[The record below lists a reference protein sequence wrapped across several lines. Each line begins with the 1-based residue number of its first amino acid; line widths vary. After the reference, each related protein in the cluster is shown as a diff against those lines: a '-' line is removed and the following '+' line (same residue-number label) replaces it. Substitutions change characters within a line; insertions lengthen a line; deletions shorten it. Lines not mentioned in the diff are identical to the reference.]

1 LTASLTFGLYVIC
14 PRMSAMMGWQAKV
27 KSLNLVVQG
36 EQVVEAFKLLG
47 AGFGMGWGP
56 CLAFCGPILLPYVA
70 ATKGGWRAGL
80 RVSAI
85 FSLGRLFGLVILG
98 GLASVAFA
106 SINRFFPPHRSG
118 YLYLAMA
125 IFILFLGVL
134 IILGK
139 GFRVPFYRS
148 LRERILERGTASM
161 LGLGF
166 LIGISPC
173 VPLVAILTYIACTTT
188 SILRGIG
195 YALCFGIGTIVP
207 VMILG
212 PLVGFLPEKVFKSST
227 HLRIFRMVCGAILIL
242 FGLQLLYCTWQV
254 L

>member
-1 LTASLTFGLYVIC
+1 
-14 PRMSAMMGWQAKV
+14 
-27 KSLNLVVQG
+27 
-36 EQVVEAFKLLG
+36 VEVLKLLG

-56 CLAFCGPILLPYVA
+56 CLAFCGPILLPYIA
-70 ATKGGWRAGL
+70 ATKRGWREGL
-80 RVSAI
+80 RMSAM
-85 FSLGRLFGLVILG
+85 FSLGRLLGLAILG

-106 SINRFFPPHRSG
+106 SINCFFPPHRSG

-125 IFILFLGVL
+125 IFILLVGVL
-134 IILGK
+134 IVLGQ
-139 GFRVPFYRS
+139 GFELPLHRIF
-148 LRERILERGTASM
+148 RERIVDGGSGSM

-173 VPLVAILTYIACTTT
+173 VALVAILTYIACTATNA
-188 SILRGIG
+188 LQGVA

-207 VMILG
+207 VMVLG
-212 PLVGFLPEKVFKSST
+212 PLVGLLPEKVFKPLR
-227 HLRIFRMVCGAILIL
+227 HLRVFRMVCGGILIL

>member
-1 LTASLTFGLYVIC
+1 
-14 PRMSAMMGWQAKV
+14 M
-27 KSLNLVVQG
+27 
-36 EQVVEAFKLLG
+36 EALKLLG
-47 AGFGMGWGP
+47 AGFGMGWGT
-56 CLAFCGPILLPYVA
+56 CLALCGPILLPYIA
-70 ATKGGWRAGL
+70 ATKGGWREGL
-80 RVSAI
+80 RVSAM

-125 IFILFLGVL
+125 IFIMLVGVL
-134 IILGK
+134 IVLGK
-139 GFRVPFYRS
+139 GFELPLHRIF
-148 LRERILERGTASM
+148 REHVVDEGSGSM

-173 VPLVAILTYIACTTT
+173 VPLVAILTYIACTVTNVFE
-188 SILRGIG
+188 GVA

-212 PLVGFLPEKVFKSST
+212 PLAGLLPEKVFKSSA
-227 HLRIFRMVCGAILIL
+227 HLRVFKIACGGILIL

>member
-1 LTASLTFGLYVIC
+1 MEALKLLTAGI
-14 PRMSAMMGWQAKV
+14 
-27 KSLNLVVQG
+27 
-36 EQVVEAFKLLG
+36 
-47 AGFGMGWGP
+47 GMGFGP
-56 CLAFCGPILLPYVA
+56 CLALCGPILLPYIA

-80 RVSAI
+80 GVSAM
-85 FSLGRLFGLVILG
+85 FSLGRLFGLTILG

-125 IFILFLGVL
+125 IFIVLMGVL
-134 IILGK
+134 IVLGK
-139 GFRVPFYRS
+139 GFKLPLHPSFRKHIVDGGS
-148 LRERILERGTASM
+148 GSM

-173 VPLVAILTYIACTTT
+173 VPLVAILTYIACTVTNV
-188 SILRGIG
+188 LQGMA
-195 YALCFGIGTIVP
+195 YALCFGIGTIAP

-212 PLVGFLPEKVFKSST
+212 PLAGLLPEKMFKYPK
-227 HLRIFRMVCGAILIL
+227 HLRVLKIVCGVVLIL

>member
-1 LTASLTFGLYVIC
+1 
-14 PRMSAMMGWQAKV
+14 M
-27 KSLNLVVQG
+27 
-36 EQVVEAFKLLG
+36 EALKLLI

-80 RVSAI
+80 RVSAM
-85 FSLGRLFGLVILG
+85 FSFGRLLGLAVLG

-125 IFILFLGVL
+125 VFILFLGVL

-139 GFRVPFYRS
+139 GFEVPLHRIFK
-148 LRERILERGTASM
+148 ERIVDGGSASM

-188 SILRGIG
+188 SILWGIG

-212 PLVGFLPEKVFKSST
+212 PLVSFLPEKVFKSPT
-227 HLRIFRMVCGAILIL
+227 HLKVFRIVCGAILIL
-242 FGLQLLYCTWQV
+242 FGLQLFYCVWQ
-254 L
+254 LL

>member
-1 LTASLTFGLYVIC
+1 MEVL
-14 PRMSAMMGWQAKV
+14 
-27 KSLNLVVQG
+27 
-36 EQVVEAFKLLG
+36 KLLS

-56 CLAFCGPILLPYVA
+56 CLALSGPILLPYIA
-70 ATKGGWRAGL
+70 ATKGGWREGL
-80 RVSAI
+80 RMSAM
-85 FSLGRLFGLVILG
+85 FSLGRLLGLAILG

-125 IFILFLGVL
+125 IFIVLVGVL
-134 IILGK
+134 IVLGK
-139 GFRVPFYRS
+139 GFELPLHRTFRKHVVDGG
-148 LRERILERGTASM
+148 RGAVTAP
-161 LGLGF
+161 LLGF

-173 VPLVAILTYIACTTT
+173 VPLVAILTYIACTVTNV
-188 SILRGIG
+188 LQGVA

-207 VMILG
+207 VMVLG
-212 PLVGFLPEKVFKSST
+212 PLVGLFPGKVFKSPA
-227 HLRIFRMVCGAILIL
+227 HLRVFKIACGVILIL

>member
-1 LTASLTFGLYVIC
+1 
-14 PRMSAMMGWQAKV
+14 
-27 KSLNLVVQG
+27 
-36 EQVVEAFKLLG
+36 VEALKLLG

-56 CLAFCGPILLPYVA
+56 CLASCGPILLPYIAV
-70 ATKGGWRAGL
+70 TKGGWRVGL
-80 RVSAI
+80 SMSAM
-85 FSLGRLFGLVILG
+85 FSLGRLLGLAILG

-125 IFILFLGVL
+125 ILTVLLGVL
-134 IILGK
+134 IVLGK
-139 GFRVPFYRS
+139 GFELPLHRTFRKHVVD
-148 LRERILERGTASM
+148 GGNGSM

-173 VPLVAILTYIACTTT
+173 VPLVAILTYIACTVTNVFQ
-188 SILRGIG
+188 GVA
-195 YALCFGIGTIVP
+195 YALCFGTGTIVP
-207 VMILG
+207 VMVLG
-212 PLVGFLPEKVFKSST
+212 PLVGFLPKKVFKSPR
-227 HLRIFRMVCGAILIL
+227 HLRVFRIVCGGILIL

>member
-1 LTASLTFGLYVIC
+1 
-14 PRMSAMMGWQAKV
+14 
-27 KSLNLVVQG
+27 
-36 EQVVEAFKLLG
+36 VEALKLLG

-56 CLAFCGPILLPYVA
+56 CLAFCGPILLPYIA
-70 ATKGGWRAGL
+70 ATKGGWREGL
-80 RVSAI
+80 WVSAM
-85 FSLGRLFGLVILG
+85 FSLGRLFGLAILG

-125 IFILFLGVL
+125 VFVVLVGVL
-134 IILGK
+134 VVLGK
-139 GFRVPFYRS
+139 GFELPLHRAFSKGAV
-148 LRERILERGTASM
+148 TAP
-161 LGLGF
+161 LLLGF
-166 LIGISPC
+166 LVGISPC
-173 VPLVAILTYIACTTT
+173 VSLVAILTYIACTVTNVFE
-188 SILRGIG
+188 GVA

-212 PLVGFLPEKVFKSST
+212 PLVGLLPEKMFKSPT
-227 HLRIFRMVCGAILIL
+227 HLRIFKIVCGVILVL